1 MSDRNAR
8 QEQANRLHAEGMAL
22 SDAGDTSGA
31 LAKYR
36 AALELDLDRPSTLYN
51 VGLIYKYQS
60 SWKESFR
67 FNKQAY
73 ELRPDD
79 EATAWNLAIAA
90 TALHDWR
97 TARSIWSTL
106 GIKITPGDSPV
117 EDDFGITPVRLN
129 SDNDGE
135 VVWSKRI
142 DPVRARLTSIPYAD
156 SGFRYGDM
164 VLHDGAP
171 VGYRTHGGQE
181 FAVFNVLQLFEPSR
195 FSTYEADIVAQSP
208 TDIEALERICDDSG
222 TAMED
227 WSGSVRILCRACS
240 EGRPHEHDDSNK
252 KEEEWKAERRIALAA
267 ISEFEI
273 QRIFDAWSDGDRSVT
288 AWRPTLAAPSR

>member
-1 MSDRNAR
+1 MADRNPR

-22 SDAGDTSGA
+22 SDAGDTPGA

-60 SWKESFR
+60 SWRESFR
-67 FNKQAY
+67 FNKRAY

-106 GIKITPGDSPV
+106 GMKITPGDSPV

-129 SDNDGE
+129 SDSDSE

-156 SGFRYGDM
+156 SGFRYADM

-171 VGYRTHGGQE
+171 VGYRTYAGQE
-181 FAVFNVLQLFEPSR
+181 YAVFNVLQLFEPSR
-195 FSTYEADIVAQSP
+195 FGTYEADIVAPGP
-208 TDIEALERICDDSG
+208 TDVQALERLCSDTG

-227 WSGSVRILCRACS
+227 WSRSVRILCRACS
-240 EGRPHEHDDSNK
+240 EGRPHEHHDSDK
-252 KEEEWKAERRIALAA
+252 KEEEWKAERSIALAA
-267 ISEFEI
+267 VSESQI
-273 QRIFDAWSDGDRSVT
+273 QRVFDAWSNGDRSVT
-288 AWRPTLAAPSR
+288 AWRQTLAATSR